1 MNTMQF
7 LNHIFSQQCQP
18 GDYVILAAKKGK
30 TWKDVPIRYGPK
42 FREDLRSFLSDY
54 PKEQYDLYW
63 SPMPYSKPRRQI
75 QYSLDTKFLAQDID
89 EMEDPQTLDPK
100 PSYIWESSPN
110 KYQGLWELDRYI
122 EEKEYTPLNKALA
135 EHIGCDDCFDFAHV
149 YRIPGTVNHKY
160 KNSPKVKPPKAT
172 KAIYKPAKL
181 RQAVGGV
188 NTRAKTETALKQPR
202 TAKRDTSLEERKIY
216 AKYQI
221 PKKVRETL
229 ALESLE
235 GIDRSKTIWYVEK
248 ALDEAGLTPQEIIL
262 LVKNSVFNKYRGRK
276 DENKRLQNE
285 LMKIISGGIGE
296 KGDSP
301 KLQVETYGQMMSSP
315 DEFKGWLVKGF
326 WGRRSHGIVAGMP
339 KCFKSTL
346 VHDLVVSV
354 ASGTPFLNK
363 HPVEDPGPVLVIQNE
378 NSGYIMKD
386 RTQKVIHQR
395 GLDGWARRKGKHK
408 LRVYFPEDLPIT
420 FLNQQG
426 FTLTNSD
433 HRAQV
438 EELVRDIKPVLVV
451 FDPLYLMFEGDL
463 NSSQELNPVLN
474 WLLKLK
480 KDYDTSVILIHHYN
494 KGSGQS
500 NGAPLRGGARMA
512 GSIMLYG
519 WVESAWYLT
528 KTEEQAPATPQEG
541 NTLTIDF
548 TRTSN
553 EATVLMSREFRMAGT
568 PDDVELHIEMGDIGD
583 DLYEVTETI
592 PGGQHTSSKDLEAE
606 ITRALGKKTL
616 TKGELY
622 DHIGGDKERFNSIV
636 SRMVSVKK
644 IVQNNKGFSIPKR
657 E

>member
-1 MNTMQF
+1 MNTVQF
-7 LNHIFSQQCQP
+7 LSHIFSQQCQP

-30 TWKDVPIRYGPK
+30 IWKDIPIRFGPK
-42 FREDLRSFLSDY
+42 FRADLRSFLQDY

-89 EMEDPQTLDPK
+89 EMEDPSTLDPK

-160 KNSPKVKPPKAT
+160 KNSPAVKSPQAT

-188 NTRAKTETALKQPR
+188 NTRTKAETAPKQPR
-202 TAKRDTSLEERKIY
+202 TAKHDTPLEERKIY

-221 PKKVRETL
+221 PKRVRETL

-235 GIDRSKTIWYVEK
+235 GVDRSKTIWYVEK

-262 LVKNSVFNKYRGRK
+262 LIKNSVFNKYRGRK
-276 DENKRLQNE
+276 DEDKRLQRE
-285 LMKIISGGIGE
+285 LMKIISGGLGE
-296 KGDSP
+296 RAESS
-301 KLQVETYGQMMSSP
+301 KLQVETYGEMMSSP

-339 KCFKSTL
+339 KCFKSTI

-386 RTQKVIHQR
+386 RTQKIIHQR
-395 GLDGWARRKGKHK
+395 GLDGWVRKRGNNR
-408 LRVYFPEDLPIT
+408 LRICFPDDLPIT
-420 FLNQQG
+420 FINQQG
-426 FTLTNSD
+426 FTLTNED

-438 EELVRDIKPVLVV
+438 EELVREIQPVLVV

-480 KDYDTSVILIHHYN
+480 NEHDTSVILIHHYN
-494 KGSGQS
+494 KGSNQN
-500 NGAPLRGGARMA
+500 NGVPLRGGARMA

-528 KTEEQAPATPQEG
+528 KTEEQAPATPQG
-541 NTLTIDF
+541 DNTLTVDF

-568 PDDVELHIEMGDIGD
+568 PDDIELHLELGDIGD
-583 DLYEVTETI
+583 DLYEVTETV
-592 PGGQHTSSKDLEAE
+592 PGDTHTPTRDIEQE
-606 ITRALGKKTL
+606 IIRVIGKKTVSK
-616 TKGELY
+616 TELY
-622 DHIGGDKERFNSIV
+622 DHVGGDKKRFNSIV
-636 SRMVSVKK
+636 DRMVAAKK
-644 IVQNNKGFSIPKR
+644 IVQSPKGFSIPKR

>member
-1 MNTMQF
+1 MNTITF

-18 GDYVILAAKKGK
+18 GDYVVLAAKKGK
-30 TWKDVPIRYGPK
+30 IWRDVPIRFGPQFK
-42 FREDLRSFLSDY
+42 RDLRKFLTDY

-75 QYSLDTKFLAQDID
+75 QCSLDTKFLAQDID
-89 EMEDPQTLDPK
+89 EMENPNELDPK

-149 YRIPGTVNHKY
+149 YRIPGTLNHKY
-160 KNSPKVKPPKAT
+160 KDTPPVELPEVT
-172 KAIYKPAKL
+172 RAIYKPAKL
-181 RQAVGGV
+181 RKAVGGV
-188 NTRAKTETALKQPR
+188 NTRREDQAVSKRPHTAIHDQ
-202 TAKRDTSLEERKIY
+202 SLDERKIY

-229 ALESLE
+229 ALDSLE
-235 GIDRSKTIWYVEK
+235 GVDRSKTIWYVEK

-262 LVKNSVFNKYRGRK
+262 LIKNSIFNKYRGRK
-276 DENKRLQNE
+276 DEDKRLQRE
-285 LMKIISGGIGE
+285 LMKIISGNLEEKEQSTKLKTESYGE
-296 KGDSP
+296 MMASP
-301 KLQVETYGQMMSSP
+301 E
-315 DEFKGWLVKGF
+315 EFKGWLVKGF

-363 HPVEDPGPVLVIQNE
+363 HPVDDPGPVIVVQNE

-395 GLDGWARRKGKHK
+395 GLDGWAKPKGRN
-408 LRVYFPEDLPIT
+408 RVRLCFPEDLPIT
-420 FLNQQG
+420 FINQQG
-426 FTLTNSD
+426 FTLTNED
-433 HRAQV
+433 HRRQV
-438 EELVRDIKPVLVV
+438 EDIIREVKPVLVV

-474 WLLKLK
+474 WLLRIK
-480 KDYDTSVILIHHYN
+480 KEYDTSVMLVHHYN
-494 KGSGQS
+494 KGSGQN

-528 KTEEQAPATPQEG
+528 KTEEQSPAQPQG
-541 NTLTIDF
+541 DNTLTVDF

-553 EATVLMSREFRMAGT
+553 EATVMLSREFRMAGT
-568 PDDVELHIEMGDIGD
+568 PDDMELHIEMGDIGD
-583 DLYEVTETI
+583 DLYNITESAPGVTVTSVRTLENDI
-592 PGGQHTSSKDLEAE
+592 LEELKKKKLNRKQLRDRVGGSPEQFKRAMDHLVESK
-606 ITRALGKKTL
+606 R
-616 TKGELY
+616 
-622 DHIGGDKERFNSIV
+622 IV
-636 SRMVSVKK
+636 LS
-644 IVQNNKGFSIPKR
+644 NKGFTIPKL

>member
-1 MNTMQF
+1 MDTIKF
-7 LNHIFSQQCQP
+7 LEHIFSQQCQP
-18 GDYVILAAKKGK
+18 GDYVVLAVKKGK
-30 TWKDVPIRYGPK
+30 TWKDVPIRYSRK
-42 FREDLRSFLSDY
+42 FRMDLQAFFEKY

-63 SPMPYSKPRRQI
+63 SPMPYDGPHRKI
-75 QYSLDTKFLAQDID
+75 QNSLDTKFLAQDID
-89 EMEDPQTLDPK
+89 EMEDPSELDPK

-135 EHIGCDDCFDFAHV
+135 EHIGCDDCFDFTHV
-149 YRIPGTVNHKY
+149 YRIPGTTNHKY
-160 KNSPKVKPPKAT
+160 KNSPRVRLPKAT
-172 KAIYKPAKL
+172 KAIYKPSKL
-181 RQAVGGV
+181 RQAVGGI
-188 NTRAKTETALKQPR
+188 NTRVKEQTALTQPR
-202 TAKRDTSLEERKIY
+202 TAKQSTLEERKIY

-229 ALESLE
+229 AMDSLE
-235 GIDRSKTIWYVEK
+235 GVDRSKTIWYIEK

-262 LVKNSVFNKYRGRK
+262 LVKGSVFNKYRGRK
-276 DENKRLQNE
+276 DEDKRLQQE
-285 LMKIISGGIGE
+285 LMKIISG
-296 KGDSP
+296 
-301 KLQVETYGQMMSSP
+301 KLENRSESTKLKTETYGQMMASS

-363 HPVEDPGPVLVIQNE
+363 YPVEDPGPVIVVQNE

-395 GLDGWARRKGKHK
+395 GLDGWARFKNSHTVK
-408 LRVYFPEDLPIT
+408 VCFPEELPIT
-420 FLNQQG
+420 FINQQG
-426 FTLTNSD
+426 FTLTNED
-433 HRAQV
+433 HRMQV
-438 EELVRDIKPVLVV
+438 EQLIRGVQPVLVV

-463 NSSQELNPVLN
+463 NSSQDLNPVLN
-474 WLLKLK
+474 WLLRIKNE
-480 KDYDTSVILIHHYN
+480 YDTSVMLVHHYN
-494 KGSGQS
+494 KGSGQN

-528 KTEEQAPATPQEG
+528 KTEEQTSAQPQG
-541 NTLTIDF
+541 DNTLTIDF

-553 EATVLMSREFRMAGT
+553 EATVMMSREFRMAGT
-568 PDDVELHIEMGDIGD
+568 PDDIELHLEMGDIGD
-583 DLYEVTETI
+583 DLYEVTITQ
-592 PGGQHTSSKDLEAE
+592 PGQNHATGKDLENDILTSLNGKRKSKDELVAE
-606 ITRALGKKTL
+606 L
-616 TKGELY
+616 
-622 DHIGGDKERFNSIV
+622 GGDSTRILQAI
-636 SRMVSVKK
+636 RRLTQDKK
-644 IVQNNKGFSIPKR
+644 IVATPKGFYIPKR

>member
-1 MNTMQF
+1 MDTVEF
-7 LNHIFSQQCQP
+7 LNHIFSQQCQN
-18 GDYVILAAKKGK
+18 GDYIVLAAKKGK
-30 TWKDVPIRYGPK
+30 TWRDVPIRFGPQFK
-42 FREDLRSFLSDY
+42 RDLRKFLKDY
-54 PKEQYDLYW
+54 PSSKYDLYW
-63 SPMPYSKPRRQI
+63 SPMPYEKPHRQI

-89 EMEDPQTLDPK
+89 EMENPDELNPK

-160 KNSPKVKPPKAT
+160 KDNPDVGMPMAT

-181 RQAVGGV
+181 RQVVGGI
-188 NTRAKTETALKQPR
+188 NTRENPKKAVTQPR
-202 TAKRDTSLEERKIY
+202 TAKQQSLEERKIY

-229 ALESLE
+229 ALDSLE
-235 GIDRSKTIWYVEK
+235 GVDRSKTIWYVEK
-248 ALDEAGLTPQEIIL
+248 SLDEAGLTPQEIIL

-276 DENKRLQNE
+276 DEDRRLQAE
-285 LMKIISGGIGE
+285 LMKIISGKLGESIGE
-296 KGDSP
+296 P
-301 KLQVETYGQMMSSP
+301 KLQVETYGEMMASP

-386 RTQKVIHQR
+386 RTQKIIHQR
-395 GLDGWARRKGKHK
+395 KLDGWVKKINHH
-408 LRVYFPEDLPIT
+408 RVRIEFPKELPIT
-420 FLNQQG
+420 FINQQG
-426 FTLTNSD
+426 FTLTNED
-433 HRAQV
+433 HRRQV
-438 EELVRDIKPVLVV
+438 EELVSEINPVLVV

-474 WLLKLK
+474 WLLRLK
-480 KDYDTSVILIHHYN
+480 NTYDTSVMLIHHYN
-494 KGSGQS
+494 KGSG
-500 NGAPLRGGARMA
+500 NGPQLRGGARMA

-528 KTEEQAPATPQEG
+528 KTDEQVPATPQG
-541 NTLTIDF
+541 RTLTVDF

-568 PDDVELHIEMGDIGD
+568 PDDIELHIEMGDIGD
-583 DLYEVTETI
+583 DLYEVTESI
-592 PGGQHTSSKDLEAE
+592 PGEERITKKDIEEEILKMAKGRVVTKTQMDEA
-606 ITRALGKKTL
+606 
-616 TKGELY
+616 
-622 DHIGGDKERFNSIV
+622 IGDDPVRIREVLNRLLSL
-636 SRMVSVKK
+636 KK
-644 IVQNNKGFSIPKR
+644 IIMKNKGFTIPKR